1 MTKGSGLRKYDYV
14 CPLLQSTNDHV
25 TRARKSFLWFRAFNQ
40 MTSTFLLSD
49 SVIFLLEN
57 SACISYSSETNCK
70 KTLRHQV
77 IILIMLFFSNWLS
90 VKRSNKA

>member
-40 MTSTFLLSD
+40 VTSTFLLSD
-49 SVIFLLEN
+49 SVIFCWKIQLAL
-57 SACISYSSETNCK
+57 
-70 KTLRHQV
+70 V
-77 IILIMLFFSNWLS
+77 ILVRPIARRL
-90 VKRSNKA
+90 